1 MKTKKVYTDKTYRL
15 KREAA
20 PLTFMLPSH
29 NTRRFP
35 LLYFDE
41 ETGLNRAL
49 RYARNQKTPFEDE
62 QDGNAILEP
71 VIFEDG
77 MLHVNRS
84 NQVLQEFLYYHPQ
97 RDMVFEEV
105 DKARDAAEDVEIFE
119 RELEAQIVAKDLSLE
134 KLLSVSRVLMGSVA
148 DKASTAELK
157 RDILLYAKTEP
168 ESFLEVVNDPEL
180 EYEDEVRQ
188 FFSEKLLSFRNKQKD
203 IYFNLPGNKKKM
215 LSVPFGEDP
224 YHVVASYL
232 KTDEGVDVY
241 KGLLKFLR
249 K

>member
-1 MKTKKVYTDKTYRL
+1 
-15 KREAA
+15 
-20 PLTFMLPSH
+20 
-29 NTRRFP
+29 
-35 LLYFDE
+35 
-41 ETGLNRAL
+41 
-49 RYARNQKTPFEDE
+49 
-62 QDGNAILEP
+62 
-71 VIFEDG
+71 
-77 MLHVNRS
+77 
-84 NQVLQEFLYYHPQ
+84 
-97 RDMVFEEV
+97 MVFEEV

>member
-1 MKTKKVYTDKTYRL
+1 
-15 KREAA
+15 
-20 PLTFMLPSH
+20 
-29 NTRRFP
+29 
-35 LLYFDE
+35 
-41 ETGLNRAL
+41 
-49 RYARNQKTPFEDE
+49 
-62 QDGNAILEP
+62 
-71 VIFEDG
+71 
-77 MLHVNRS
+77 
-84 NQVLQEFLYYHPQ
+84 
-97 RDMVFEEV
+97 
-105 DKARDAAEDVEIFE
+105 
-119 RELEAQIVAKDLSLE
+119 
-134 KLLSVSRVLMGSVA
+134 MGSVA

-168 ESFLEVVNDPEL
+168 ESFLDVVNDPEL